1 VADCP
6 FEFYKL
12 WVTDAQKA
20 QEVVE
25 SITRDTVG
33 VADCRV
39 GALPVEETAEA

>member
-1 VADCP
+1 MTA

-12 WVTDAQKA
+12 LVTDAQKA

-25 SITRDTVG
+25 SVTRDTVG

-39 GALPVEETAEA
+39 GNLPVEQTVEA